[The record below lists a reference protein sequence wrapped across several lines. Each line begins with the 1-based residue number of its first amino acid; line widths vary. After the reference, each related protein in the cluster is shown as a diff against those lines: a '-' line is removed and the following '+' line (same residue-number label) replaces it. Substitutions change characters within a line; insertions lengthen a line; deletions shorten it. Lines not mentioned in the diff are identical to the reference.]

1 MKKISNQ
8 LNLLSRADVNCKCKT
23 IDDIFCCKNELALLF
38 YENKALK
45 ETQAKLSKIGF
56 ESVIEADL
64 LRIRLND
71 AQKDLAVIC
80 QKMGWSEAEQEG
92 IMGLPL
98 NSDSAINLSDMRN
111 VKPLSQ
117 LAALVKSSDITDII
131 KNKAFTSYFQ
141 PIVELSSMQI
151 YGYEALLRGVKEDGE
166 IVLPEDILKTAKKA
180 DLLFYLD
187 RAARETALKTAAV
200 KRIDKKVFINFLP
213 TAIYNPANCLLDT
226 VRWAMQLEFDPQNIV
241 FEVVETEKTMDIDHL
256 KKILDFYK
264 SHGFSVA
271 LDDVGSGYSSLSML
285 SKIRPDIIKIDREII
300 KDIDKDRLKQS
311 IFNAF
316 LKVAN
321 DNDIVVLAEGVETF
335 SEAEWII
342 DSGVK
347 LAQGYF
353 WGKPM
358 AEPIRVVG

>member
-1 MKKISNQ
+1 M
-8 LNLLSRADVNCKCKT
+8 NCKCKT
-23 IDDIFCCKNELALLF
+23 IDDIFCCKNELALFF
-38 YENKALK
+38 YESRVAIDA
-45 ETQAKLSKIGF
+45 QVALSKLGF
-56 ESVIEADL
+56 ESTFEADAL
-64 LRIRLND
+64 MIKLQD
-71 AQKDLAVIC
+71 AQKDVAEIC
-80 QKMGWSEAEQEG
+80 SKMGWSEAEQEG
-92 IMGLPL
+92 IMSLL
-98 NSDSAINLSDMRN
+98 RDSASPLSFADMRN

-117 LAALVKSSDITDII
+117 LAALVKSTDITDII
-131 KNKAFTSYFQ
+131 KNRAFTSYFQ

-151 YGYEALLRGVKEDGE
+151 YGYEALLRGVKENGE
-166 IVLPEDILKTAKKA
+166 IVSPEDILQTAKKA
-180 DLLFYLD
+180 DLLFFLD

-213 TAIYNPANCLLDT
+213 TAIYNPKNCLLDT

-241 FEVVETEKTMDIDHL
+241 FEVVETEKTMDFDHL

-271 LDDVGSGYSSLSML
+271 LDDVGSGYSSLNML

-300 KDIDKDRLKQS
+300 SGIDKDPLKQS

-316 LKVAN
+316 VKVAN
-321 DNDIVVLAEGVETF
+321 DNGIIALAEGVETF
-335 SEAEWII
+335 NEAEWIV

-358 AEPIRVVG
+358 AEPVRVVG